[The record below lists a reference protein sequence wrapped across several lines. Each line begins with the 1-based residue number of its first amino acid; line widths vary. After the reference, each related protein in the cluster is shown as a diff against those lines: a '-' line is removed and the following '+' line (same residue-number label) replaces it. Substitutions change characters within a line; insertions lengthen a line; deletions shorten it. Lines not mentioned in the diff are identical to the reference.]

1 MFITKKRL
9 LEIEARIS
17 ALEDKIKEKSVS
29 NDTGNEN
36 EASYKEV
43 IDEWF
48 NGKAKA

>member
-9 LEIEARIS
+9 LEIEARLA
-17 ALEDKIKEKSVS
+17 ALEEKISKRSISTDKS
-29 NDTGNEN
+29 DEN

-48 NGKAKA
+48 NGKSKN